1 MKADAG
7 KPDSAGVPFPPP
19 LIFLAGYGAAMAAD
33 GVFRLP
39 APADWVRPAG
49 ALLTVAGVLPLAW
62 ALLRFARA
70 HVNPLPTRAVDTLVI
85 AGPYRYTRN
94 PMYLGMLLLYL
105 GVALL
110 TRLTWALLL
119 APLVVVVVNRIV
131 IAREEAYLT
140 RRFGE
145 EYGAYRRSVRRW
157 L

>member
-1 MKADAG
+1 MNAGAG
-7 KPDSAGVPFPPP
+7 KPDSAGVPLPPP
-19 LIFLAGYGAAMAAD
+19 LIYLTAYGAAVAAD
-33 GVFRLP
+33 ILLPLP
-39 APADWVRPAG
+39 APGGWAGPAG
-49 ALLTVAGVLPLAW
+49 ALLAIAGFLPLAW

-119 APLVVVVVNRIV
+119 APVVVLLVNRIV

-140 RRFGE
+140 RRFGA
-145 EYGAYRRSVRRW
+145 EYGAYRSTVRRW